1 MESRLA
7 MRLRTLIELLAAL
20 ILTFAA
26 LVAISKMARAT
37 GMKVE
42 NTFARATIGEAKTG
56 AVYMTLNN
64 VGSEPDRLR
73 SVATHAAR
81 RAVEIDPP
89 YSDARRE
96 PLADLGEYSELRRQ
110 ISTSSV

>member
-42 NTFARATIGEAKTG
+42 VAFARATIGEAKTG
-56 AVYMTLNN
+56 AIYMPLNS
-64 VGSEPDRLR
+64 VGSEPGGLR
-73 SVATHAAR
+73 CAAMDAARHAA
-81 RAVEIDPP
+81 EIDPP
-89 YSDARRE
+89 YSDPRRE
-96 PLADLGEYSELRRQ
+96 ALAD
-110 ISTSSV
+110 

>member
-1 MESRLA
+1 MDSRLA

-64 VGSEPDRLR
+64 VGSEPERFR
-73 SVATHAAR
+73 SAAMDAAR
-81 RAVEIDPP
+81 RAGGD
-89 YSDARRE
+89 
-96 PLADLGEYSELRRQ
+96 
-110 ISTSSV
+110 